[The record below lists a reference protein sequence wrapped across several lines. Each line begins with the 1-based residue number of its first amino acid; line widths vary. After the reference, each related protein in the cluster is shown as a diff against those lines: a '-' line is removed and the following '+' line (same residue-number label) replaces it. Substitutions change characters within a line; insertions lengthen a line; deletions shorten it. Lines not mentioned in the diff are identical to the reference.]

1 MDKERFLCNNPLLF
15 VTNGCPHVFRRLR
28 AHGLLKDRRRRVEN
42 YFLKVLLLSA
52 LAVMI
57 CSGAS
62 PAQEASP
69 VLIAAAGDERLL
81 FQEIP
86 SVAGASKYEQKVTE
100 APSAVSIITAV
111 DIKKYGYRTLADLL
125 RSVRSFYVTYDR
137 NYSYVGARG
146 FGRPADYNTRVLVLI
161 DGHRA
166 NDNVYDGAYLGTE
179 SIVDIDLVDRVEV
192 IRGPGSSLYGSNAF
206 FAVVN
211 VITKRGRDLKG
222 GEVSAEAGSFDTY
235 KGRATYG
242 DRFKNGVEA
251 LFSGTGY
258 DSKGQ
263 RLYYPEYDAPA
274 TNNGV
279 TDNTDYDRF
288 QSFFAKLSH
297 HDLTLT
303 GAYLSRAKGIPTG
316 AFGTDFNDP
325 RNKTKDERAY
335 LDLKYERSLS
345 ARTEITA
352 RIYYDRYRYEGDYL
366 YSGVTNKDIGS
377 GDWLGAEVRVV
388 RNYFEKHR
396 VIAGAEYQ
404 GNLRQD
410 QENYDVDPYQS
421 FMPKDVRR
429 SRIAAVYAQDEVFLS
444 PNMILN
450 AGVRYDDY
458 YTFGGTTN
466 PRAALIYNAADRST
480 IKMLYGSAFR
490 APNAFELYWHS
501 VTTDANPE
509 LKPEKIKTYE
519 LVYEKYL
526 ASRLHASVA
535 GYYYRISDLISQ
547 TETAPGSGVTI
558 FRNIGD
564 VAARGLE
571 MEVSNTWTNGIEG
584 RISYTVQRAEDKVT
598 GEPITNS
605 PSQMAKLNVA
615 VPMMTDKMFVGL
627 EEQYMGRRRT
637 ANGSFTSD
645 FSVTNVTLYT
655 RNLLKSFEISAS
667 VYNLFDRQFGD
678 PVSLDFV
685 QNTIL
690 QDGRSYRLK
699 LVYAF

>member
-1 MDKERFLCNNPLLF
+1 MKSIPA
-15 VTNGCPHVFRRLR
+15 TNM
-28 AHGLLKDRRRRVEN
+28 
-42 YFLKVLLLSA
+42 LLL
-52 LAVMI
+52 LMVVLMDPMI
-57 CSGAS
+57 SL
-62 PAQEASP
+62 AQEPAP
-69 VLIAAAGDERLL
+69 VVAAADERLL
-81 FQEIP
+81 FQNIP
-86 SVAGASKYEQKVTE
+86 SVVGASKYEQKVTE
-100 APSAVSIITAV
+100 APSAVSIITAL
-111 DIKKYGYRTLADLL
+111 DIKKYGYRTLADVL
-125 RSVRSFYVTYDR
+125 RSVRSFYVTNDR
-137 NYSYVGARG
+137 NYSYVGGRG
-146 FGRPADYNTRVLVLI
+146 FGRPADYNTRILVLI

-251 LFSGTGY
+251 LLSATGY

-263 RLYYPEYDAPA
+263 RLYYPEYDTAA

-279 TDNTDYDRF
+279 TNNTDYDRF
-288 QSFFAKLSH
+288 QSLFAKLSH
-297 HDLTLT
+297 HDVTLS
-303 GAYLSRAKGIPTG
+303 GAYLTRTKGIPTG
-316 AFGTDFNDP
+316 AFFTDFNDP

-345 ARTEITA
+345 ARTEVTA
-352 RIYYDRYRYEGDYL
+352 RISFDRYRYAGDYL
-366 YSGVTNKDIGS
+366 YSGVTNRDIGA
-377 GDWLGAEVRVV
+377 GDWLSTEVRVV

-396 VIAGAEYQ
+396 IIAGAEYQ
-404 GNLRQD
+404 GSLTQD
-410 QENYDVDPYQS
+410 QENYDVDPYLS
-421 FMPKDVRR
+421 YMPKDERR
-429 SRIAAVYAQDEVFLS
+429 SRIAAAYVQDEVSLS
-444 PNMILN
+444 RSMILN

-458 YTFGGTTN
+458 STFGGTTN
-466 PRAALIYNAADRST
+466 PRAALIYNTDDRGT
-480 IKMLYGSAFR
+480 IKILYGSAFR

-501 VTTDANPE
+501 STTDANPD

-519 LVYEKYL
+519 LIYEKYL
-526 ASRLHASVA
+526 AARLHMSVA
-535 GYYYRISDLISQ
+535 GYYYRISDLITQ
-547 TETAPGSGVTI
+547 TETAPGSGITI
-558 FRNIGD
+558 FRNIDD
-564 VAARGLE
+564 VTAQGF
-571 MEVSNTWTNGIEG
+571 EVEANNAWANGIEG
-584 RISYTVQRAEDKVT
+584 RVSYTVQRAEDKVT
-598 GEPITNS
+598 SEPLTNS
-605 PSQMAKLNVA
+605 PAQMAKLNVA
-615 VPMMTDKMFVGL
+615 LPFMVEKMFVGL

-637 ANGSFTSD
+637 DAGGFTGA
-645 FSVTNVTLYT
+645 FAVTNLTLYT
-655 RNLLKSFEISAS
+655 TQMPKRFEISAS

>member
-1 MDKERFLCNNPLLF
+1 MTELF
-15 VTNGCPHVFRRLR
+15 
-28 AHGLLKDRRRRVEN
+28 
-42 YFLKVLLLSA
+42 LSA
-52 LAVMI
+52 LAVVI
-57 CSGAS
+57 LQGTSS
-62 PAQEASP
+62 AQEPTP
-69 VLIAAAGDERLL
+69 VFAAADETLL

-86 SVAGASKYEQKVTE
+86 SVVGASKYEQKVTE
-100 APSAVSIITAV
+100 APSAVSIITSV
-111 DIKKYGYRTLADLL
+111 DIKKFGYRTLADLL

-179 SIVDIDLVDRVEV
+179 SIVDLDLVDRVEV

-242 DRFKNGVEA
+242 DRFKNGMEA
-251 LFSGTGY
+251 LVSATGY

-263 RLYYPEYDAPA
+263 RLYYTEYDAPA
-274 TNNGV
+274 TNNGA
-279 TDNTDYDRF
+279 TNNTDYDRF

-297 HDLTLT
+297 HDMTLS
-303 GAYLSRAKGIPTG
+303 GAYLSRTKGIPTG

-325 RNKTKDERAY
+325 GNRTGDERAY

-345 ARTEITA
+345 ARTDVA
-352 RIYYDRYRYEGDYL
+352 VRLYYDRYRYEGDYL
-366 YSGVTNKDIGS
+366 YYQDGDPTTGLNKDIGA
-377 GDWLGAEVRVV
+377 GDWWGAEVRVV
-388 RNYFEKHR
+388 RNYFDSHR
-396 VIAGAEYQ
+396 IIVGAEYQ

-410 QENYDVDPYQS
+410 QENYSLDPYTVD
-421 FMPKDVRR
+421 MPKDERR
-429 SRIAAVYAQDEVFLS
+429 SRNAAAYLQDEIAISRSMMLT
-444 PNMILN
+444 
-450 AGVRYDDY
+450 AGVRYDHY
-458 YTFGGTTN
+458 STFGGTTN
-466 PRAALIYNAADRST
+466 PRLAFIYNAENRST
-480 IKMLYGSAFR
+480 VKVIYGSAFR
-490 APNAFELYWHS
+490 TPNSFELYWHS
-501 VTTDANPE
+501 PDTDANPD
-509 LKPEKIKTYE
+509 LKPERIKTYE
-519 LVYEKYL
+519 VVYETFL
-526 ASRLHASVA
+526 TERLHASVA

-547 TETAPGSGVTI
+547 TTTGTGNTI
-558 FRNIGD
+558 FENMGN
-564 VAARGLE
+564 VSAKGS
-571 MEVSNTWTNGIEG
+571 EVELGNKWKNGVEG
-584 RISYTVQRAEDKVT
+584 RVSYTVQRAEDKAT
-598 GEPITNS
+598 GEPLTNS
-605 PSQMAKLNVA
+605 PAQMAKLNVA
-615 VPMMTDKMFVGL
+615 VPVMTDKMFVGL

-637 ANGSFTSD
+637 ENGGFTSD
-645 FSVTNVTLYT
+645 FAVTNLTLYT
-655 RNLLKSFEISAS
+655 QNILKRFEVSAS